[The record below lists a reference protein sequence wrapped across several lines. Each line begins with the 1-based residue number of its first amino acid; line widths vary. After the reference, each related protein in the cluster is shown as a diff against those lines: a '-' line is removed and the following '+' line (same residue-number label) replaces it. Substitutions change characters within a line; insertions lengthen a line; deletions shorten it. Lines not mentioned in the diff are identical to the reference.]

1 MSARDFFFKKGEPM
15 IWLAGTGLAVSLLL
29 IFGLLTLVAVR
40 GLGFFWPQPLVLIE
54 TADGKRV
61 LGEILAREPV
71 PEARDG
77 GQRIR
82 VKIANRDLNGLDF
95 RWIEE
100 KEIAKR
106 DAPPNALLLERQ
118 EYGNFHGFLKE
129 LRRGDEAIGGPDAAG
144 LARLEA
150 EQARI
155 RPVFEALRETEK
167 KEVGAINAALER
179 DRLAVRRAELRKD
192 PGLEK
197 LHAASAA
204 RQSELKRRYE
214 DLRDRL
220 ESQRRELSKVVAT
233 FVDANGKSKAV
244 PVRDLVRIV
253 APNAASVWTKAGVYL
268 SRVREFVLDDP
279 RESNTEGGVFPAIFG
294 TVLMVVLMTAVS
306 VPFGVVAALY
316 LREYAK
322 QGRFVRLVRIAV
334 NNLAGVPSIVFGI
347 FGLGFFVYGIGG
359 RIDQLLF
366 AEALPTPT
374 FGTGGIIWCALTLA
388 ILTVPVVVVATEEA
402 LAAVPAGMRHA
413 SLALGA
419 TKWQTTWRVVLP
431 AAAPGILTGLIL
443 AMARGTGEVAPLMI
457 VGVVKL
463 APTLPLDGVFPYLH
477 LERKIMHL
485 GFHLYDVGFQSPN
498 VEAAI
503 PMVYTTTILL
513 LVIVVALNLTAIVIR
528 NSLRKKLKTSTF

>member
-1 MSARDFFFKKGEPM
+1 MSARDFFFRKGEPM
-15 IWLAGTGLAVSLLL
+15 IWLAGSGLAVSLLL
-29 IFGLLTLVAVR
+29 IFGLLALVAVR
-40 GLGFFWPQPLVLIE
+40 GLGFFWPRPLVLVE
-54 TADGKRV
+54 TADGTRV
-61 LGEILAREPV
+61 LGEILTREPV
-71 PEARDG
+71 PDAKDG
-77 GQRIR
+77 AHRIR

-95 RWIEE
+95 RWIDE
-100 KEIAKR
+100 KEIVRR
-106 DAPPNALLLERQ
+106 DTPANALLLERQ
-118 EYGNFHGFLKE
+118 EYGNFHGFLQD
-129 LRRGDEAIGGPDAAG
+129 LRRGDETIGGADAAG
-144 LARLEA
+144 LARLET

-155 RPVFEALRETEK
+155 RPAWEALREAER

-179 DRLAVRRAELRKD
+179 DRLIVRRAELKKD
-192 PGLEK
+192 PGIDK
-197 LHAASAA
+197 LRVASAA
-204 RQSELKRRYE
+204 RQAELKRRYD
-214 DLRDRL
+214 DLRDRI

-233 FVDANGKSKAV
+233 FVDAGGKSKTI

-253 APNAASVWTKAGVYL
+253 SPNAASFWTKTGVYL
-268 SRVREFVLDDP
+268 SRAREFVLDEP

-359 RIDQLLF
+359 RIDQLF
-366 AEALPTPT
+366 FPEALPTPT

-513 LVIVVALNLTAIVIR
+513 LGIVVALNLTAIVVR
-528 NSLRKKLKTSTF
+528 NALRKKLKTSTF

>member
-129 LRRGDEAIGGPDAAG
+129 LRRGDEAIGGSDAAG

-220 ESQRRELSKVVAT
+220 ESQRR
-233 FVDANGKSKAV
+233 D
-244 PVRDLVRIV
+244 VRRREREEQGRPGPGPRADRR
-253 APNAASVWTKAGVYL
+253 AER
-268 SRVREFVLDDP
+268 RVRLD
-279 RESNTEGGVFPAIFG
+279 EGG
-294 TVLMVVLMTAVS
+294 
-306 VPFGVVAALY
+306 
-316 LREYAK
+316 R
-322 QGRFVRLVRIAV
+322 
-334 NNLAGVPSIVFGI
+334 
-347 FGLGFFVYGIGG
+347 
-359 RIDQLLF
+359 
-366 AEALPTPT
+366 
-374 FGTGGIIWCALTLA
+374 
-388 ILTVPVVVVATEEA
+388 
-402 LAAVPAGMRHA
+402 
-413 SLALGA
+413 
-419 TKWQTTWRVVLP
+419 
-431 AAAPGILTGLIL
+431 
-443 AMARGTGEVAPLMI
+443 
-457 VGVVKL
+457 
-463 APTLPLDGVFPYLH
+463 LPLARP
-477 LERKIMHL
+477 
-485 GFHLYDVGFQSPN
+485 
-498 VEAAI
+498 
-503 PMVYTTTILL
+503 
-513 LVIVVALNLTAIVIR
+513 
-528 NSLRKKLKTSTF
+528 

>member
-1 MSARDFFFKKGEPM
+1 MSARDFFFRKGEPM
-15 IWLAGTGLAVSLLL
+15 IWLAGSGLAAALLL
-29 IFGLLTLVAVR
+29 IFGLLALVAVR
-40 GLGFFWPQPLVLIE
+40 GLGIFWPRPLVLVE
-54 TADGKRV
+54 TKDGKRV
-61 LGEILAREPV
+61 LGEVLAREPV
-71 PEARDG
+71 PDAKDG
-77 GQRIR
+77 AQRIR
-82 VKIANRDLNGLDF
+82 VKIGNRDLNGLDF

-100 KEIAKR
+100 KDIAKR
-106 DAPPNALLLERQ
+106 ETLPNALLLERQ
-118 EYGNFHGFLKE
+118 EYGNFHGFLEE
-129 LRRGDEAIGGPDAAG
+129 LRRGDETIGGADAAG
-144 LARLEA
+144 VARLVA
-150 EQARI
+150 EQARV
-155 RPVFEALRETEK
+155 RPAFVALGETEK
-167 KEVGAINAALER
+167 KDVGAINAALER
-179 DRLAVRRAELRKD
+179 DRLSLRRAELNGA
-192 PGLEK
+192 PGLER
-197 LHAASAA
+197 LRAASAA
-204 RQSELKRRYE
+204 HQSELKRRYE
-214 DLRDRL
+214 DLRERL
-220 ESQRRELSKVVAT
+220 EAQRRDLSRLTAT
-233 FVDANGKSKAV
+233 VVDADGKSKTV
-244 PVRDLVRIV
+244 PLRDVVRIV
-253 APNAASVWTKAGVYL
+253 QPNAASVWTKAGVYL
-268 SRVREFVLDDP
+268 SRLREFVLDEP

-359 RIDQLLF
+359 RIDRLFF

-374 FGTGGIIWCALTLA
+374 YGTGGIVWCALTLA

-402 LAAVPAGMRHA
+402 LAAVPGGMRHA

-463 APTLPLDGVFPYLH
+463 APNLPVDGVFPYLH

-528 NSLRKKLKTSTF
+528 NALRRKLRTATF